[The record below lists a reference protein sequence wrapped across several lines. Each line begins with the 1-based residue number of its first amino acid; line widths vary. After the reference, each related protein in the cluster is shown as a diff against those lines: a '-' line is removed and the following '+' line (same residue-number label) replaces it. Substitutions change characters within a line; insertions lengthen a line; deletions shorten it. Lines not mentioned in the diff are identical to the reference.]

1 MSIMSIATPPVAG
14 KEGVERVI
22 AALGG
27 EPEGLEARFV
37 IGNGRSV
44 KVVAVWESAEHLERF
59 SREKLGPALTQVMGE
74 PTGTPEFERYDVLS
88 TYLAP
93 ATQPA

>member
-27 EPEGLEARFV
+27 EPEGLQARFI
-37 IGNGRSV
+37 IGSEGGV
-44 KVVAVWESAEHLERF
+44 KVVAVWESLEHLERF
-59 SREKLGPALTQVMGE
+59 SKEKLGPALAQVMGE
-74 PTGTPEFERYDVLS
+74 PTGTPDFESYEVLAS
-88 TYLAP
+88 YVATP
-93 ATQPA
+93 AVAG